1 MKKALSL
8 AALILALMLVSCA
21 KKADVQA
28 DIQAI
33 NALLEEWE
41 SNLRTA
47 NVEWYLSNYYA
58 EETLRLPP
66 SRVPLEGKEA
76 VRADLQAGFDLY
88 DYGKVNIR
96 AVDVKVSGDLAVA
109 RGDIEVTAAQK
120 PEGEVAQAKNKWV
133 ALYQRQPDGSW
144 RCLYDIW
151 NSDQPAPG
159 SSEGGIEE
167 KALIQIER
175 DWADADI
182 KADTAALD
190 KITAAGWT
198 NNEDGQVTKKA
209 QALADLKTGVLK
221 VESVILGDLKTAVY
235 GDTATVF
242 GLWTTKSTQQGKDA
256 SGQYRFADVFKKLEG
271 RWQAVATY
279 STKVQ

>member
-1 MKKALSL
+1 MKKFLCF
-8 AALILALMLVSCA
+8 AALIFALTFVSCV

-41 SNLRTA
+41 SNVLTA
-47 NVEWYLSNYYA
+47 NVEWLLSKYYA
-58 EETLRLPP
+58 DEALRLAPN
-66 SRVPLEGKEA
+66 RLPLEGKEA
-76 VRADLQAGFDLY
+76 VRASLQAGSDLY
-88 DYGKVNIR
+88 DYGKVDIR
-96 AVDVKVSGDLAVA
+96 ALDVKVSGDLAVA
-109 RGDIEVTAAQK
+109 RGDVEVTATPK
-120 PEGEVAQAKNKWV
+120 TGGEAFQGKNKWV

-144 RCLYDIW
+144 RCSYDIW

-159 SSEGGIEE
+159 TSEGGIEE
-167 KALIQIER
+167 KTLIQTER

-182 KADTAALD
+182 KADTVALD
-190 KITAAGWT
+190 KIMAAGWT

-209 QALADLKTGVLK
+209 QALADLKSGVIK
-221 VESVILGDLKTAVY
+221 VESVVLSDLKTAVF

-242 GLWTTKSTQQGKDA
+242 GLWTTKSTQRGKDM